1 MPVRHGKP
9 QDGGRVGTRPGVVPG
24 RSSPSAQAS
33 QAAELARIRAMT
45 PLQRMELAYALG
57 RRRLALMAMRTQGG
71 HTP

>member
-1 MPVRHGKP
+1 MPVRHGTP
-9 QDGGRVGTRPGVVPG
+9 QKSGPAGAKADVVPG

-45 PLQRMELAYALG
+45 PLQRMELALALG
-57 RRRLALMAMRTQGG
+57 RRRLALMAMRAQGG